1 VTRAARGW
9 VRPAVALVAILLL
22 GSTHGADASR
32 SGARLAPTQ
41 GAAGESGRAWRLVDL
56 AAGRTIDEGRPD
68 VLARPV
74 SPGSIVKIATLI
86 AALEAGLIAPRT
98 RIACPGSVEV
108 RGRRIACL
116 HPRVRH
122 PLPPDEALAYSCNVF
137 FAQVGERL
145 PRARLD
151 GVLAEMGLPASPPGA
166 APALAATGIAA
177 SAVAPEALLRAMMRV
192 VSDPPG
198 VNMRAPTR
206 ATVMAGLRGGA
217 RFGTAAALAKR
228 GVDALAKTGSAASP
242 GGGQHGLVVVAW
254 PAARPARV
262 AVVMLAGAGG
272 SDAADVAAR
281 LARDGRLPPA
291 AQVAATAAVRPAAP
305 TPAVDAPASRGTGPG
320 EEAPPPVAAAAPS
333 PAPAPQTPAPAAAS
347 ATVLGGVAALPATVR
362 VGLARGSG
370 YVQRDMP
377 LEEYVAHVLAGE
389 AAPRST
395 RAVLEALAITVRT
408 FALANR
414 GRHAHDGFDLCDLTH
429 CQVLRPPYESAHAA
443 AAATRGLVLAAQGA
457 PAQVFYTASC
467 GGRSER
473 PSNVWPGSIDPPHL
487 PSREDDGCRGEPRW
501 SAEISASDLVRALRA
516 AGYRGATLRDMRVV
530 RRSNSGRVTTLR
542 LNGFTPED
550 ISGQN
555 LRMAV
560 GRTLGWHLV
569 KSTSF
574 ELSRTG
580 QGYRFKGRGFGHGV
594 GMCVIGATNRSASGW
609 SRERLLK
616 TYFPGLAVTP
626 LANLRQVAAAGAA
639 IAPET
644 EPLASGDAAA
654 VEAAGPAMPAVSAT
668 PPAGAKPP
676 APAGRTTSGRDAVA
690 RQTPTRVRLMVPAQE
705 EAQRRMLSTLIEDL
719 LASTIARAGRHG
731 PSEIQVVVQP
741 TSGAFQRATGQPWWS
756 SGSSRAAR
764 IDLQPLSVLR
774 ERGTLEQTLAHELG
788 HVITA
793 PVTRGRAAW
802 VVEGAAM
809 YVGGLIDTTAIE
821 AAGAAEPVTC
831 PADTELRSPASAE
844 RARDA
849 YARARTCFA
858 RALASGTR
866 WQDVR

>member
-1 VTRAARGW
+1 VTRAARRW

-32 SGARLAPTQ
+32 SRARPAPTQ
-41 GAAGESGRAWRLVDL
+41 GAAGEGGRAWRLVDL
-56 AAGRTIDEGRPD
+56 ATGRTIDEGRPD

-86 AALEAGLIAPRT
+86 AALEAGVIAPRT
-98 RIACPGSVEV
+98 RITCPGSVEV

-122 PLPPDEALAYSCNVF
+122 PLPPEEALAYSCNVF

-145 PRARLD
+145 PRTRLD

-177 SAVAPEALLRAMMRV
+177 SPVAPEALLRAMMRV

-217 RFGTAAALAKR
+217 RFGTAAALETR

-272 SDAADVAAR
+272 PDAADVAAR

-291 AQVAATAAVRPAAP
+291 APAPATAAVPPAAP
-305 TPAVDAPASRGTGPG
+305 TPAADAPVSRAAGPD
-320 EEAPPPVAAAAPS
+320 EQAPPPVAAAPPPPLS
-333 PAPAPQTPAPAAAS
+333 APQTPVPPPAAAR
-347 ATVLGGVAALPATVR
+347 ATAVDGAAALPATVR

-395 RAVLEALAITVRT
+395 RGVLEALAITVRT

-414 GRHAHDGFDLCDLTH
+414 GRHAHDGFDVCDLTH

-473 PSNVWPGSIDPPHL
+473 PSNVWPGSVDPPHL

-626 LANLRQVAAAGAA
+626 LANLRQFAAAGAA

-644 EPLASGDAAA
+644 EPLGSGDAAA
-654 VEAAGPAMPAVSAT
+654 VTPAAPAVPAT
-668 PPAGAKPP
+668 PVAPARPP
-676 APAGRTTSGRDAVA
+676 APTARTGGAPPAAA

-719 LASTIARAGRHG
+719 LASIIARAGRHG

-741 TSGAFQRATGQPWWS
+741 TSGAFQRATKQPWWS
-756 SGSSRAAR
+756 SGASRAAR

-809 YVGGLIDTTAIE
+809 YVGGLIDTTTIE

-831 PADTELRSPASAE
+831 PADAELRSPASAE

>member
-1 VTRAARGW
+1 VTGG
-9 VRPAVALVAILLL
+9 VRRWLSPAVVLSGILLL

-32 SGARLAPTQ
+32 SGD
-41 GAAGESGRAWRLVDL
+41 GATSAQAAAAESGRAWRLVEL
-56 AAGRTIDEGRPD
+56 ASGRTIDEGRPD

-86 AALEAGLIAPRT
+86 AALEAGVIAPRT
-98 RIACPGSVEV
+98 RITCPGSVEV

-122 PLPPDEALAYSCNVF
+122 PLPPDEALAHSCNVF

-151 GVLAEMGLPASPPGA
+151 GVLAEMGLPATPPDA
-166 APALAATGIAA
+166 SPALAATGIAA
-177 SAVAPEALLRAMMRV
+177 SAVAPDALLRAMMRI

-206 ATVMAGLRGGA
+206 ATVMSGLRGGA
-217 RFGTAAALAKR
+217 RFGTAAALATR

-242 GGGQHGLVVVAW
+242 GGGQHGLVVAAW

-262 AVVMLAGAGG
+262 AVVMVAGAGG
-272 SDAADVAAR
+272 PQAADVAAR
-281 LARDGRLPPA
+281 LAREGRLPPVPQPPA
-291 AQVAATAAVRPAAP
+291 AATPAADPPAVRGAAP
-305 TPAVDAPASRGTGPG
+305 KEQGPPRQGSGAPQ
-320 EEAPPPVAAAAPS
+320 APPSPS
-333 PAPAPQTPAPAAAS
+333 PAATIGAVAGGAAVS
-347 ATVLGGVAALPATVR
+347 PLSVR
-362 VGLARGSG
+362 VGQARGSG
-370 YVQRDMP
+370 YVQRDMS

-414 GRHAHDGFDLCDLTH
+414 GRHAQDGFDLCDLTH
-429 CQVLRPPYESAHAA
+429 CQVLRPPYEGAHAA

-487 PSREDDGCRGEPRW
+487 PSRDDDGCRGEPRW
-501 SAEISASDLVRALRA
+501 SADISASDLVRALRA
-516 AGYRGATLRDMRVV
+516 AGYRGTTLRDVRVV

-542 LNGFTPED
+542 LNGVTPEE

-626 LANLRQVAAAGAA
+626 LATLRQVAAGGAT
-639 IAPET
+639 IAPES
-644 EPLASGDAAA
+644 EPLASG
-654 VEAAGPAMPAVSAT
+654 EAATVEHVAPAT
-668 PPAGAKPP
+668 PSAPAKPP
-676 APAGRTTSGRDAVA
+676 APAVRSTSAPAAAA

-705 EAQRRMLSTLIEDL
+705 ESERRMLSTLIEDV
-719 LASTIARAGRHG
+719 LASIIARAGRQG
-731 PSEIQVVVQP
+731 PAEIQVVVQP

-788 HVITA
+788 HVVTA
-793 PVTRGRAAW
+793 PVTRGRPAW

-809 YVGGLIDTTAIE
+809 YAGGLIDTATIE
-821 AAGAAEPVTC
+821 AAAAADPVTC
-831 PADTELRSPASAE
+831 PSDGELRNQAAAE

-849 YARARTCFA
+849 YARARACFA